1 MDWKLP
7 HTISLCP
14 RMGAKKTAVEVHK
27 FGGASLADGAAF
39 RHAVAIVQARPRRAP
54 VVVVSAPAGITD
66 VLLGLA
72 TRAVAGDKSGR
83 DGIDRRRRG
92 AAHALPDDRERRAGR
107 RQGGQDP
114 ARTGAAASPPRSTA
128 RSTSSRAA
136 ASLVALKE
144 LTPRT
149 RDFVISRG
157 ERLSAQMFAAALA
170 AAGTPSAYV
179 DATEIVFTDGPF
191 GGASPNLRAH
201 RPGGAQEA
209 AAADRRGQGAGRPR
223 LHRQRATSR
232 TSAARPTERARGRDA
247 GPRRLRPDG
256 DAARAGAGRARR
268 CRCGRT
274 SPAC

>member
-1 MDWKLP
+1 MP
-7 HTISLCP
+7 CRSSRP
-14 RMGAKKTAVEVHK
+14 
-27 FGGASLADGAAF
+27 AAG
-39 RHAVAIVQARPRRAP
+39 PL

-72 TRAVAGDKSGR
+72 RAPRRATRA
-83 DGIDRRRRG
+83 DGLTARRRG
-92 AAHALPDDRERRAGR
+92 AAQALPVTIAKAALGSVGE
-107 RQGGQDP
+107 P
-114 ARTGAAASPPRSTA
+114 ARTRPRVAAEIDSSLDELASLL
-128 RSTSSRAA
+128 

-191 GGASPNLRAH
+191 GGASPNLALTD
-201 RPGGAQEA
+201 A
-209 AAADRRGQGAGRPR
+209 AARKKLQPLIAAGKVPVVPGFIGSADIEDDAGTRDR
-223 LHRQRATSR
+223 
-232 TSAARPTERARGRDA
+232 RARGRDA
-247 GPRRLRPDG
+247 GPRRLRPDR
-256 DAARAGAGRARR
+256 DAARARAGRARA